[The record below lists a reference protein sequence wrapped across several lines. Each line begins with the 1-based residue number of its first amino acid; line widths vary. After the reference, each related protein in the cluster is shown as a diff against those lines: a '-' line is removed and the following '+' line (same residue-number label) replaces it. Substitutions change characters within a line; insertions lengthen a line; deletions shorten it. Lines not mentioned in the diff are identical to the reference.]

1 MKVPEIL
8 NRLKKEKPEIS
19 ASIPPG
25 GAESIELDG
34 DDLLAAAAFL
44 RDDEELSFDFL
55 DCLFAVDCVD
65 HFEVLYIFHSYKVN
79 HEVTLRVKL
88 DRDSPAVE
96 SLSSLY
102 PGANW
107 HEREAFDLFGVTFLH
122 HPDLRRILMPDDW
135 EGYPMRRDYV
145 HENLIRRP
153 ESD

>member
-1 MKVPEIL
+1 MKIPEIL
-8 NRLKKEKPEIS
+8 NRLKKEKPEIC
-19 ASIPPG
+19 ASISPEC
-25 GAESIELDG
+25 ASSIEVDG
-34 DDLLAAAAFL
+34 DSLLAAAAFM

-55 DCLFAVDCVD
+55 NCLFAVDCVD
-65 HFEVLYIFHSYKVN
+65 HLEMLYILHSYKLN

-88 DRDSPAVE
+88 DRESPEVE

-102 PGANW
+102 QGADW
-107 HEREAFDLFGVTFLH
+107 HEREAFDLFGVTFIH

-153 ESD
+153 ESS